1 MLHSA
6 TETSRTVGLKTQHMC
21 ARLENAEVSRAV
33 FLEQC
38 TRLVAATVGCSR
50 AGVWVFRHTADGQ
63 ELNCLAMYDG
73 VGDRMTTVQDEAGEH
88 VHTYFQTLEQV
99 GYVIAADAQTHFA
112 TAGFFSDRLEPRG
125 VRSMMAASF
134 SVNGRL
140 FGAFTC
146 TQVGSPMEWSRPQ
159 LNVLRQIG
167 SRASLALAT
176 YDARTALDT
185 RPAALPV

>member
-6 TETSRTVGLKTQHMC
+6 AEASRTVGLKTQHMC
-21 ARLENAEVSRAV
+21 ARLENAEVSRPA
-33 FLEQC
+33 FLQQC
-38 TRLVAATVGCSR
+38 TRLVAASVGCSR
-50 AGVWVFRHTADGQ
+50 AGVWVFRHTARGQ
-63 ELNCLAMYDG
+63 ELHCLAMYDG
-73 VGDRMTTVQDEAGEH
+73 VGDRMTAVQDEAGEH

-112 TAGFFSDRLEPRG
+112 TAGFFSDRLKPRG

-134 SVNGRL
+134 SVNGSL

-146 TQVGSPMEWSRPQ
+146 TQVGCAMEWSRPQ

-185 RPAALPV
+185 RPAELPV